1 VRQIRPVITIVLAAL
16 AVLAA
21 GSLRA
26 QDALPSAKQPAKKTP
41 TKKTAPESLLA
52 QQQRL
57 AKTFAQIEGEIIALA
72 DFIATTDPQ
81 RAALLRRA
89 VKLSKDENV
98 SGSFADVLQRLQ
110 GGRVKDF
117 DAALKDQQN
126 IQDDIKALLDL
137 LSSEN
142 RAKRL
147 ASEKARTRAYIKQIN
162 RLIKQQ
168 EGLQGRA
175 RGNDDLKRLAEQQR
189 ELAKKAQELA
199 KEIKR
204 NEEGEEPP
212 KDEDPK
218 DGAKPASGDPKK
230 GDPKKGDPKKGDPK
244 KGDPKKGDPKKGDPK
259 KGDPKKGDP
268 KESDPKKGD
277 SPKDNDPSNPARK
290 RIQDAEKRMREA
302 QTKLKEAKRDGAV
315 EDQEEALRN
324 LNEALAELEKILR
337 QLREEEIERTL
348 VLLEARFQRMLKM
361 QDDVLRGTR
370 RLDKVP
376 EKERRRDEEIESGRL
391 GRAELRIVQ
400 EADRALAL
408 LSDDGTVV
416 AFPVALR
423 HVREDMVEAAGR
435 LARVQVGPITQGV
448 EEDVMAALEEMIA
461 ALKKAIKD
469 QEEKSRS
476 GRSGRS
482 GQVAAG
488 DPPLVDI
495 LGELK
500 MIRSLQMR
508 INRRTGRYRGIIAA
522 EGQAEQ
528 PELVQALKR
537 LAGRQLEIHRIVRD
551 IDLGKNK

>member
-1 VRQIRPVITIVLAAL
+1 MRRIRPVITIALAAL

-26 QDALPSAKQPAKKTP
+26 QSTPPTKELPVKKSPAEKPSA
-41 TKKTAPESLLA
+41 ESLLD

-57 AKTFAQIEGEIIALA
+57 AKTFAQLEAEIIALA
-72 DFIATTDPQ
+72 DYIASTNPQ
-81 RAALLRRA
+81 RAAMLRRA

-98 SGSFADVLQRLQ
+98 SGSFADALQRLQ

-117 DAALKDQQN
+117 DAAIKNQQK
-126 IQDDIKALLDL
+126 IQDDLRALLEL

-147 ASEKARTRAYIKQIN
+147 ASQKARTRAYIKQIN

-168 EGLQGRA
+168 QGLQGRA
-175 RGNDDLKRLAEQQR
+175 RGDDDLKQLAKQQK
-189 ELAKKAQELA
+189 ELAKKTRELA

-204 NEEGEEPP
+204 NEEGGDTKEAKP
-212 KDEDPK
+212 KDAKPK
-218 DGAKPASGDPKK
+218 DTAKPASGNPKDSDAKK
-230 GDPKKGDPKKGDPK
+230 GDPKKGDAKKGDPK
-244 KGDPKKGDPKKGDPK
+244 QVA
-259 KGDPKKGDP
+259 
-268 KESDPKKGD
+268 
-277 SPKDNDPSNPARK
+277 KDQQQQSKDDEQSNPVRR
-290 RIQDAEKRMREA
+290 RIDDAEKRMREA
-302 QTKLKEAKRDGAV
+302 QKKLEEAKRDGAV
-315 EDQEEALRN
+315 EDQEEALRK
-324 LNEALAELEKILR
+324 LNKALAELEKILR

-376 EKERRRDEEIESGRL
+376 EKERQRDEEIEAGRL
-391 GRAELRIVQ
+391 GRAEQRIVQ

-408 LSDDGTVV
+408 LADDGTVV

-423 HVREDMVEAAGR
+423 QVREDMVEVAGR

-448 EEDVMAALEEMIA
+448 EEDVVAALEEMIA
-461 ALKKAIKD
+461 ALKIAIKD
-469 QEEKSRS
+469 QGEKRRS
-476 GRSGRS
+476 GRSGRVS
-482 GQVAAG
+482 QAVAG
-488 DPPLVDI
+488 DPPLVGI

-500 MIRSLQMR
+500 MIRSLQVR
-508 INRRTGRYRGIIAA
+508 VRRRTGRYQKIIA
-522 EGQAEQ
+522 EHGQAQ
-528 PELVQALKR
+528 KPELVEALRR
-537 LAGRQLEIHRIVRD
+537 LAGRELDIHRIVRD

>member
-1 VRQIRPVITIVLAAL
+1 MRRIRPVITIALAAL

-26 QDALPSAKQPAKKTP
+26 QSTPPTKELPVKKSPAEKPSA
-41 TKKTAPESLLA
+41 ESLLD

-57 AKTFAQIEGEIIALA
+57 AKTFAQLEAEIIALA
-72 DFIATTDPQ
+72 DYIASTNPQ
-81 RAALLRRA
+81 RAAMLRRA

-98 SGSFADVLQRLQ
+98 SGSFADALQRLR

-117 DAALKDQQN
+117 DAALKNQQK
-126 IQDDIKALLDL
+126 IQDDLRALLEL

-147 ASEKARTRAYIKQIN
+147 ASQKARTRAYIKQIN

-168 EGLQGRA
+168 QGLQGRA
-175 RGNDDLKRLAEQQR
+175 RGDDDLKQLAKQQK
-189 ELAKKAQELA
+189 ELAKKTRELA

-204 NEEGEEPP
+204 NEEGGDTKEAKP
-212 KDEDPK
+212 KDAKPK
-218 DGAKPASGDPKK
+218 DTAKPASGNPKDSDAKK
-230 GDPKKGDPKKGDPK
+230 GDPKKGDAKKGDPK
-244 KGDPKKGDPKKGDPK
+244 QVA
-259 KGDPKKGDP
+259 
-268 KESDPKKGD
+268 
-277 SPKDNDPSNPARK
+277 KDQQQQSKDDEQSNPVRR
-290 RIQDAEKRMREA
+290 RIDDAEKRMREA
-302 QTKLKEAKRDGAV
+302 QKKLEEAKRDGAV
-315 EDQEEALRN
+315 EDQEEALRK
-324 LNEALAELEKILR
+324 LNKALAELEKILR

-376 EKERRRDEEIESGRL
+376 EKERQRDEEIEAGRL
-391 GRAELRIVQ
+391 GRAEQRIVQ

-408 LSDDGTVV
+408 LADDGTVV

-423 HVREDMVEAAGR
+423 QVREDMVEVAGR

-448 EEDVMAALEEMIA
+448 EEDVVAALEEMIA
-461 ALKKAIKD
+461 ALKIAIKD
-469 QEEKSRS
+469 QGEKRRS
-476 GRSGRS
+476 GRSGRVS
-482 GQVAAG
+482 QAVAG
-488 DPPLVDI
+488 DPPLVGI

-500 MIRSLQMR
+500 MIRSLQVR
-508 INRRTGRYRGIIAA
+508 VRRRTGRYQKIIA
-522 EGQAEQ
+522 EHGQAQ
-528 PELVQALKR
+528 KPELVEALRR
-537 LAGRQLEIHRIVRD
+537 LAGRELDIHRIVRD